1 MTVITLASVGYGETN
16 PLSTAGRAFTILLI
30 ISGLGVVAY
39 GLSTITALFV
49 EGDLSNHW
57 EKRRMERRIEDLRD
71 HVVLCGGG
79 ETGRHI
85 IRELVA
91 TRTPFVCVEI
101 DAAHGEALRRI
112 VPDVLYVTGDATET
126 EVLRMAR
133 IEHARGLILT
143 MPADK
148 DN

>member
-1 MTVITLASVGYGETN
+1 MVTLVGTAGHLAIEGWPVFDTLYMTVIALGSGGFGEVHE
-16 PLSTAGRAFTILLI
+16 LSQAGRAFTIVLI

-49 EGDLSNHW
+49 EGDLSHHW
-57 EKRRMERRIEDLRD
+57 ERRRMERHIEELRD

-91 TRTPFVCVEI
+91 TRTPFVCVES
-101 DAAHGEALRRI
+101 DAARAEALPRI
-112 VPDVLYVTGDATET
+112 APDVLY
-126 EVLRMAR
+126 
-133 IEHARGLILT
+133 I
-143 MPADK
+143 
-148 DN
+148 